1 MLKKFIKIILIS
13 VSFFASTCH
22 AQEVILEC
30 KLNRWTYSAFSSF
43 EPLLIIRRMQF
54 DQPFLVQLD
63 LKNKTAKA
71 SNENYEIYAN
81 DSEKYVIKGRKDGFT
96 FDRETG
102 DVYWIIIT
110 RGTNEG
116 MPVALGSCDA
126 RTNKKKF

>member
-1 MLKKFIKIILIS
+1 MLKKLIKTILIS
-13 VSFFASTCH
+13 ASFLALTCH
-22 AQEVILEC
+22 AQEVFLEC
-30 KLNRWTYSAFSSF
+30 KLNRWTYSDFSIF

-71 SNENYEIYAN
+71 TNENYEIYAN

-110 RGTNEG
+110 RGTGEG
-116 MPVALGSCDA
+116 LPVALGSCEA